1 MPSGLTRGSLLLA
14 MTDCLGKLPAVSPH
28 QTTQGE
34 TVATQAESFDYIVT
48 GAGSAGCAVAARLS
62 ESGRYRVLLLE
73 AGGKDRNPWIHIPMG
88 FSQVYANPHVN
99 WMYESEPE
107 AQLGG
112 RRLYQPRGKV
122 LGGTSSINGMVYMRG
137 NAADYDE
144 WRQRGCAGWDWD
156 SVLPYFKKAE
166 HQERGANEFHGI
178 GGPLHV
184 SDQPHRSE
192 LADRVVEA
200 AIQAGLPPIEDF
212 NDGRQEGA
220 GYFQSTTGR
229 KRRWSTAT
237 AYLRPARGRD
247 NLVVRPNAHATR
259 ILIENGR
266 AVGVTYVSG
275 RVSRTARAAGEV
287 IVSGGVFNSPQLLQL
302 SGIGPGTL
310 LQEMDIP
317 VIHDLSAVGSHLQDH
332 FYMRLAY
339 RCTRPITM
347 NELANSMPRKVL
359 AMAQYML
366 FRAGPLA
373 ANGVTAGAFAR
384 SDPRLERPDLQFNFS
399 PYSYASRDARG
410 AVAHPFPGFS
420 LSAVHLRPDSRGSV
434 RIKSPDPLAPPAIRF
449 NFLETQS
456 DLRALTAGMRLARK
470 FARQPALAPYV
481 AAELLPG
488 PAVNTDAEFEANIRT
503 NANSNLHPVGTCR
516 MGPDGDSVVDP
527 RLRVHGIGRLRVADA
542 SIMPIVPAGNT
553 NAPSIMIGEKAAD
566 MILEDARA
574 MV

>member
-1 MPSGLTRGSLLLA
+1 MRAES
-14 MTDCLGKLPAVSPH
+14 
-28 QTTQGE
+28 
-34 TVATQAESFDYIVT
+34 ESFDYIVT

-73 AGGKDRNPWIHIPMG
+73 AGGKDSSPWIRIPMG
-88 FSQVYANPHVN
+88 FSQLYANPRVN

-144 WRQRGCAGWDWD
+144 WRQRGCTGWDWD
-156 SVLPYFKKAE
+156 SVLPYFMKAE
-166 HQERGANEFHGI
+166 HQERGANEFHGV

-184 SDQPHRSE
+184 SDQPYRTE

-200 AIQAGLPPIEDF
+200 AVQAGLPRIADF
-212 NDGRQEGA
+212 NNGRQEGA

-229 KRRWSTAT
+229 RRRWSTAT
-237 AYLRPARGRD
+237 AYLRPARRRA
-247 NLVVRPNAHATR
+247 NLEVRPNAHATR
-259 ILIENGR
+259 ILIDDGR
-266 AVGVTYVSG
+266 AVGVSYVSG
-275 RVSRTARAAGEV
+275 GAAHTVHALGEV

-302 SGIGPGTL
+302 SGIGPGAL
-310 LQEMDIP
+310 LQEMGIP
-317 VIHDLSAVGSHLQDH
+317 VIQDLPAVGSHLQDH
-332 FYMRLAY
+332 FYVRLAF
-339 RCTRPITM
+339 RCSRPITM
-347 NELANSMPRKVL
+347 NELANSMSRKAL

-399 PYSYASRDARG
+399 PWSYASRDARG

-420 LSAVHLRPDSRGSV
+420 LSAVHLRPDSRGSLL
-434 RIKSPDPLAPPAIRF
+434 IKSRDPLAPPAIRF

-470 FARQPALAPYV
+470 FTQQPALAPYV
-481 AAELLPG
+481 AEELLPG
-488 PAVNTDAEFEANIRT
+488 PMVNTDAEFEANIRL

-516 MGPDGDSVVDP
+516 MGPAGSTVVDP
-527 RLRVHGIGRLRVADA
+527 RLRVHGVDRLRVVDA
-542 SIMPIVPAGNT
+542 SIMPTVPAGNT
-553 NAPSIMIGEKAAD
+553 NAPTIMVGEKAAD

-574 MV
+574 KPVHPHQARPVHRAMA